1 VIASENNMLRSQ
13 NAELKERNA
22 YLEHQMAL
30 REQELHNVR
39 MRFTQLEQEIA
50 HQKYLERQRKEAM
63 KDATFQT
70 ETIIEPGHA
79 GSIM

>member
-1 VIASENNMLRSQ
+1 MLRSQ

-30 REQELHNVR
+30 REQELYNVR

-50 HQKYLERQRKEAM
+50 HQ
-63 KDATFQT
+63 
-70 ETIIEPGHA
+70 
-79 GSIM
+79 

>member
-50 HQKYLERQRKEAM
+50 H
-63 KDATFQT
+63 
-70 ETIIEPGHA
+70 H
-79 GSIM
+79 